1 MTKIFLIIKLQV
13 HSLTAR
19 SVSREFRE
27 GLRLSHPS
35 PPNMNIKV
43 TPNTKSPFSKGMPI
57 ESKIEEQLKECDTET
72 FNNTCV
78 SDSLLEVKELESQ
91 SNDES
96 EKIVKNN
103 DVLTS
108 AALNKAKRSTSNS
121 ILSRAAF
128 WDKRVQDGIIDG
140 DVAIKQFPK
149 VDRVVVE

>member
-1 MTKIFLIIKLQV
+1 MLCVFQV

-35 PPNMNIKV
+35 PPNTNIKV
-43 TPNTKSPFSKGMPI
+43 TPKTKTPLSKALPTQ
-57 ESKIEEQLKECDTET
+57 SKIEEQLRECDTET

-78 SDSLLEVKELESQ
+78 SDPNFV
-91 SNDES
+91 DPTVI
-96 EKIVKNN
+96 EKTPNNANN

-108 AALNKAKRSTSNS
+108 TALNKAKRATSNS

-128 WDKRVQDGIIDG
+128 WDKRVQEEIVDDN
-140 DVAIKQFPK
+140 VAIKQFPK
-149 VDRVVVE
+149 IEGIATDS